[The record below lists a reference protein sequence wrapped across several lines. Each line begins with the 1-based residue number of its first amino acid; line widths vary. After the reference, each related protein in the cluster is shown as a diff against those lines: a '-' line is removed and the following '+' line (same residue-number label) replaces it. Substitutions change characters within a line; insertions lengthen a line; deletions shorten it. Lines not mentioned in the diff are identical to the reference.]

1 MKKDIEQQFL
11 QIWNDYHDEIYRY
24 VISMLSDTGEAE
36 ECTQDHSIGTS
47 YVGAGRHGEGD
58 AGCQNNQRKEHG

>member
-36 ECTQDHSIGTS
+36 ECTQDVFLILWKLMQERTM
-47 YVGAGRHGEGD
+47 YNPRV
-58 AGCQNNQRKEHG
+58 

>member
-36 ECTQDHSIGTS
+36 ECT
-47 YVGAGRHGEGD
+47 
-58 AGCQNNQRKEHG
+58 